1 MGDQAKSLEA
11 CCHFPTYQTRYIYAQ
26 ETASETR
33 TVQPDGSAEPWLQ
46 AQILGMTAI
55 LVPQFP
61 VYTGCR

>member
-11 CCHFPTYQTRYIYAQ
+11 CCHFPTYQTAQ

-55 LVPQFP
+55 PVPQFP